1 MLSTHK
7 NYLFLFLFLANSLL
21 ASEFSDDKDLKDTA
35 NRIVNELNED
45 SENNPYN
52 FIDSNA
58 QKMVLVLTKN
68 AELFDS
74 DREIYEQKIKDIFE
88 PMIDFRRVAASVMGK
103 KYYLLSTKEQR
114 AEFVEIFKDSLLD
127 TYAETLAQWGDSTIS
142 TKFEN
147 DYSYKEIKTVEVKQ
161 TLDTGSSKYPISY
174 KLRKDK
180 EGWKIIN
187 IIINGVNLGLTFRNQ
202 FQALAISNNEDVEST
217 LANWVS
223 DAGDAGIS

>member
-1 MLSTHK
+1 MLCTHK
-7 NYLFLFLFLANSLL
+7 NFLFLFLFIFNNLLAN
-21 ASEFSDDKDLKDTA
+21 EFIDDQDLRD
-35 NRIVNELNED
+35 
-45 SENNPYN
+45 PYN

-58 QKMVLVLTKN
+58 QKMVFVLTKN
-68 AELFDS
+68 SELFET
-74 DREIYEQKIKDIFE
+74 DRETYEQKIKDIFE

-103 KYYLLSTKEQR
+103 KYYLLATKEQR
-114 AEFVEIFKDSLLD
+114 AQFVEIFKDSLLD

-142 TKFEN
+142 TQFQ
-147 DYSYKEIKTVEVKQ
+147 DDFSYKEFKTVEVKQ

-202 FQALAISNNEDVEST
+202 FQALAISNNEKIEST
-217 LANWVS
+217 IDNWVS

>member
-1 MLSTHK
+1 MLCTHK
-7 NYLFLFLFLANSLL
+7 NFLFLFLFIFNNLSAN
-21 ASEFSDDKDLKDTA
+21 EFIDDQDLGD
-35 NRIVNELNED
+35 
-45 SENNPYN
+45 PYN

-58 QKMVLVLTKN
+58 QKMVFVLTKN
-68 AELFDS
+68 SELFET
-74 DREIYEQKIKDIFE
+74 DRETYEQKIKDIFE

-103 KYYLLSTKEQR
+103 KYYLQATIEQR
-114 AEFVEIFKDSLLD
+114 AQFVEIFKDSLLD

-142 TKFEN
+142 TQFQ
-147 DYSYKEIKTVEVKQ
+147 DDFSYKELKTVEVKQ

-202 FQALAISNNEDVEST
+202 FQALAISNNEKIEST
-217 LANWVS
+217 IDNWVS

>member
-1 MLSTHK
+1 MLCTHK
-7 NYLFLFLFLANSLL
+7 NFLFLFLFIFNNLSAN
-21 ASEFSDDKDLKDTA
+21 EIIDDQDIRD
-35 NRIVNELNED
+35 
-45 SENNPYN
+45 PYN

-58 QKMVLVLTKN
+58 QKMVFVLTIN
-68 AELFDS
+68 SELFET
-74 DREIYEQKIKDIFE
+74 DRETYEQKIKDIFE

-103 KYYLLSTKEQR
+103 KYYLLATKEQR
-114 AEFVEIFKDSLLD
+114 TQFVEIFKDSLLD

-142 TKFEN
+142 TQFE
-147 DYSYKEIKTVEVKQ
+147 DDFSYKELKTVEVKQ

-202 FQALAISNNEDVEST
+202 FQALAISNNEKIEST
-217 LANWVS
+217 IDSWVS